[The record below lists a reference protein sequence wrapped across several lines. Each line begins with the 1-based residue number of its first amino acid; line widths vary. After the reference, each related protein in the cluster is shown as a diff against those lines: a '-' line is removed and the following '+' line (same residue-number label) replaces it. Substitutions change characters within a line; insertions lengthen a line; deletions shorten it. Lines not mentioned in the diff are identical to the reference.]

1 MRLIKITILLLV
13 LTGLTPAPLPA
24 QTDAPGAAA
33 TAPRAEPAAEGL
45 PPKATT
51 VFNIGPFPVTN
62 SMLVTWIVA
71 AGVILFAR
79 RATRRMKEVPE
90 GAQNFWEL
98 LVEGLHDFLE
108 EIVGVELVKKSFWFF
123 ATIFIFI
130 CFTNWFGLVPGVG
143 SIGWGNDTAR
153 GFEVTLAVA
162 ARGQRRSEH
171 DLRHGR

>member
-79 RATRRMKEVPE
+79 RATRKMKEVPE

-98 LVEGLHDFLE
+98 LVESLHDFLE
-108 EIVGVELVKKSFWFF
+108 EIVGAELVKKVLLVLCHHLHLHFLHQLVRLDPGRGHHRLGARHRPQALRSPGRGCAA
-123 ATIFIFI
+123 ATPI
-130 CFTNWFGLVPGVG
+130 
-143 SIGWGNDTAR
+143 
-153 GFEVTLAVA
+153 
-162 ARGQRRSEH
+162 
-171 DLRHGR
+171 